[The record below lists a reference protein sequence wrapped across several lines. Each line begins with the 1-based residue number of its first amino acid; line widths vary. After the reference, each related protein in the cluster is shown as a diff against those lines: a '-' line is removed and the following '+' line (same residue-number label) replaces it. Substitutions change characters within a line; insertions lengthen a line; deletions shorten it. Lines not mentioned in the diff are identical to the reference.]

1 MVFSEMTS
9 MCQGSALMI
18 ARHGSTLTK
27 MEIWLTTRRR
37 RLSIGLV
44 GVGLGWL
51 GWSDMM
57 SVPTEN
63 KFSCFDE
70 ALQVSY
76 KDFVDKAACFNIS
89 YIFKWF
95 NETCR
100 RLRLLISF
108 IYCLILLLLYAI
120 FNWDSW
126 LFGLGLK
133 AGAGAFCQS
142 QCATLRGKG
151 LKKNWKK

>member
-1 MVFSEMTS
+1 MTS

-76 KDFVDKAACFNIS
+76 KDFVDKAACLNIYQS
-89 YIFKWF
+89 SFKWF
-95 NETCR
+95 NENAEGSDCSFRSFLVLFCFVVCR
-100 RLRLLISF
+100 
-108 IYCLILLLLYAI
+108 YAI
-120 FNWDSW
+120 FNWDAW